1 MSIDTAVDVEAAI
14 RRLVSDV
21 SGLPSDADAQ
31 ADLYLDLGVA
41 SIHALQL
48 LTELED
54 HFGISIP
61 DDEFVEATSIAKL
74 TALVTNLRK

>member
-31 ADLYLDLGVA
+31 P
-41 SIHALQL
+41 IC
-48 LTELED
+48 
-54 HFGISIP
+54 
-61 DDEFVEATSIAKL
+61 TSIWVSL
-74 TALVTNLRK
+74 PFMLFNS

>member
-1 MSIDTAVDVEAAI
+1 MSIDTAVDVEAAV

-21 SGLPSDADAQ
+21 SGLPSNADAR

-54 HFGISIP
+54 QFGISIP

-74 TALVTNLRK
+74 TVLMTNLRK